1 MNVCFEVSPDQLK
14 NAQKLFEN
22 DFIGDYK
29 NVDDVLFEFVSSF
42 SLWLQFKLIEQQQN
56 K

>member
-1 MNVCFEVSPDQLK
+1 MNVCFEVSPDELK
-14 NAQKLFEN
+14 MAQKLFDD
-22 DFIGDYK
+22 DFLGNYK

-42 SLWLQFKLIEQQQN
+42 SLWLQFKLIEQHQN